1 MRCCKCDGETNRMI
15 HHEVRNAVLSI
26 KAMVILLGKRDKSP
40 DTALALHNIEEQCKR
55 IMRALDKI

>member
-1 MRCCKCDGETNRMI
+1 MI

-55 IMRALDKI
+55 IMRALDRI